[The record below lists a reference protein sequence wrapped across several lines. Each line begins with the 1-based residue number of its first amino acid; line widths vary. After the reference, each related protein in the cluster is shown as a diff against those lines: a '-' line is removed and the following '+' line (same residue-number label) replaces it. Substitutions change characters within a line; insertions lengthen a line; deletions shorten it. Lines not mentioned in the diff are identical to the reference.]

1 MLDSTLYMRNT
12 LLRDSDWTSMAHSL
26 ELRTPLIDAAL
37 LRALSS
43 VHPKFTD
50 GRGKRWLAGAPLKP
64 LPPNITHRRKT
75 GFTVPM
81 TEWLASAVGSMDLR
95 LRPIPGTEKPW
106 TRRWGRIVMQA
117 FLRSIMPGS
126 FGTRQED
133 VAVIL

>member
-1 MLDSTLYMRNT
+1 MLDSTLYMRNM

-26 ELRTPLIDAAL
+26 ELRTPLVDAAL
-37 LRALSS
+37 LHSLST
-43 VHPKFTD
+43 VHTMFRN
-50 GRGKRWLAGAPLKP
+50 GRGKQLLAGVPSKP
-64 LPPNITHRRKT
+64 LPRNIAKRRKT

-81 TEWLASAVGSMDLR
+81 TDWLASAAGGMDMR

-106 TRRWGRIVMQA
+106 TRRWSRIVMQS
-117 FLRSIMPGS
+117 FLKSVMPGS